1 MIKPYLEAAKVVSTH
16 GVMGEV
22 RAQCYCD
29 DPEILCHLSMLYL
42 DAQGKHPI
50 GLQQGRVHKNVVIL
64 KLDGVNSLEDA
75 QELRGKMLYLDRKD
89 LVLEPGQYFI
99 QDLLGSTVADAE
111 EPEKVYGVLVDV
123 TNTGASDI
131 YHIKAP
137 DGRLLLAPAIPQ
149 VVKQV
154 DPEQEKILITP
165 LEGLFD

>member
-75 QELRGKMLYLDRKD
+75 QGLRGKMLYLDRKD
-89 LVLEPGQYFI
+89 LALEPGQYFI

-111 EPEKVYGVLVDV
+111 DPEKVYG

>member
-29 DPEILCHLSMLYL
+29 DPEVLCHLSMLYL

-64 KLDGVNSLEDA
+64 KLDGVIPWRTPKGCGEDA
-75 QELRGKMLYLDRKD
+75 
-89 LVLEPGQYFI
+89 VPGSEGFGAGAGTVFY

-111 EPEKVYGVLVDV
+111 DPEKVYGVLVDV

>member
-1 MIKPYLEAAKVVSTH
+1 MTSE
-16 GVMGEV
+16 GEV
-22 RAQCYCD
+22 LPKGTPSGVPFSYPHFAGHGY
-29 DPEILCHLSMLYL
+29 PV
-42 DAQGKHPI
+42 PI
-50 GLQQGRVHKNVVIL
+50 PFCAPAPQGRVHKNVVIL

-75 QELRGKMLYLDRKD
+75 QGLRGKMLYLDRKD

-111 EPEKVYGVLVDV
+111 DPEKVYGVLVDV

>member
-22 RAQCYCD
+22 RAQSYCD
-29 DPEILCHLSMLYL
+29 DPEVLCHLSMLYL
-42 DAQGKHPI
+42 DPQGKHPI
-50 GLQQGRVHKNVVIL
+50 GLQRGRVHKNVVIL

-75 QELRGKMLYLDRKD
+75 QKLRGKMLYLDRKD
-89 LVLEPGQYFI
+89 LTLEPGQYFI
-99 QDLLGSTVADAE
+99 QDLLGCTVADADD
-111 EPEKVYGVLVDV
+111 PEKVYGVLVDV

-131 YHIKAP
+131 YHIKAS
-137 DGRLLLAPAIPQ
+137 DGKLLLAPAIPQ

-154 DPEQEKILITP
+154 EPEQERILITP

>member
-22 RAQCYCD
+22 RAQSYCD

-42 DAQGKHPI
+42 DPQGTHPI
-50 GLQQGRVHKNVVIL
+50 GLQRGRVHKNVVIL

-75 QELRGKMLYLDRKD
+75 QKLRGKMLYLDRKD
-89 LVLEPGQYFI
+89 LVLEPGQHFI
-99 QDLLGSTVADAE
+99 QDLLGCRVVDDRDPQRE
-111 EPEKVYGVLVDV
+111 YGVLVDV

-131 YHIKAP
+131 YHIKAK
-137 DGRLLLAPAIPQ
+137 DGRLLLAPAIDQ
-149 VVKQV
+149 VVKRV
-154 DPEQEKILITP
+154 EPEQGVIYITP

>member
-1 MIKPYLEAAKVVSTH
+1 M
-16 GVMGEV
+16 
-22 RAQCYCD
+22 
-29 DPEILCHLSMLYL
+29 
-42 DAQGKHPI
+42 
-50 GLQQGRVHKNVVIL
+50 
-64 KLDGVNSLEDA
+64 
-75 QELRGKMLYLDRKD
+75 
-89 LVLEPGQYFI
+89 
-99 QDLLGSTVADAE
+99 ADAE
-111 EPEKVYGVLVDV
+111 DPEKVYGVLVDV

>member
-75 QELRGKMLYLDRKD
+75 QGLRGKMLYLDRKD
-89 LVLEPGQYFI
+89 LALEPGQYFI

-111 EPEKVYGVLVDV
+111 DPEKVDV

>member
-1 MIKPYLEAAKVVSTH
+1 MIKPYLEAAKIVSTH

-22 RAQCYCD
+22 RAQSYCD
-29 DPEILCHLSMLYL
+29 DPGILCHLSMLYL
-42 DAQGKHPI
+42 DPQGKRPI

-75 QELRGKMLYLDRKD
+75 QKLRGQMLYLDRRD

-99 QDLLGSTVADAE
+99 QDLLGCTVADADH
-111 EPEKVYGVLVDV
+111 PEQEYGVLVDV

-154 DPEQEKILITP
+154 DPEQGKILIIP

>member
-75 QELRGKMLYLDRKD
+75 QGLRGKMLYLDRKD

-111 EPEKVYGVLVDV
+111 EPENVYGVLVDV

>member
-1 MIKPYLEAAKVVSTH
+1 MMKPYLEAAKVVSTH

-42 DAQGKHPI
+42 DSQGKHPI
-50 GLQQGRVHKNVVIL
+50 GLQQGRIHKNVVIL

-75 QELRGKMLYLDRKD
+75 QRLRGKMLYLNRKD
-89 LVLEPGQYFI
+89 LALEPGQYFI
-99 QDLLGSTVADAE
+99 QDLLGSTVADAGD
-111 EPEKVYGVLVDV
+111 PEKVYGVLVDV